1 MEPYV
6 DLLKRI
12 IAESDIVLEILD
24 ARLVDYSRNLD
35 IEAMIKKANK
45 PRIFV
50 INKSDMVSKKVVEKD
65 IEKLNREGVA
75 VYVTREDKKTFKIL
89 LSKIRQVFSKYG
101 KTQII
106 DENHRAAKAD
116 IVVGVVGYPNVGKSS
131 VINGLSFSKKTIV
144 SKRAG
149 TTHGAHW
156 ITASKEI
163 KLIDTPGVIPLEYND
178 EVKLGLISARDAHRL
193 KQPDL
198 VAAKIVQMFIEKN
211 KKAFEDYY
219 GIKIDDETKSPYEI
233 IEEIALKKSHLKKG
247 GFADEIRMS
256 IIIVKDW
263 QDGKLKL

>member
-12 IAESDIVLEILD
+12 IAESDIVLEVLD
-24 ARLVDYSRNLD
+24 SRLVDYSRNLN

-50 INKSDMVSKKVVEKD
+50 INKADLVSKEVMKKE
-65 IEKLNREGVA
+65 IEKLNEEGIA

-89 LSKIRQVFSKYG
+89 LSKIRQEFKKRG
-101 KTQII
+101 KLQII

-116 IVVGVVGYPNVGKSS
+116 IVVGVLGYPNVGKSS
-131 VINGLSFSKKTIV
+131 VINGLAFSKKAIV

-149 TTHGAHW
+149 TTHGPHW
-156 ITASKEI
+156 IKINEEI
-163 KLIDTPGVIPLEYND
+163 KVIDTPGVIPLEYND
-178 EVKLGLISARDAHRL
+178 EIKLGLISARDSHRL
-193 KQPDL
+193 KAPDL
-198 VAAKIVQMFIEKN
+198 VAARVVQMFIEKN

-219 GIKIDDETKSPYEI
+219 GIKIDDDKKSPYEI

-247 GFADEIRMS
+247 GLADEIRMS

-263 QDGKLKL
+263 QDGKLRL

>member
-1 MEPYV
+1 MEPYA

-12 IAESDIVLEILD
+12 INESDIVLEVLD
-24 ARLVDYSRNLD
+24 SRLVDYSRNAQ
-35 IEAMIKKANK
+35 IEELIKKVNK

-50 INKSDMVSKKVVEKD
+50 VNKSDMVSKKVMQKD
-65 IEKLNREGVA
+65 IEKLTLEGIA
-75 VYVTREDKKTFKIL
+75 VYVTREDKRTFKIL
-89 LSKIRQVFSKYG
+89 LKIKQVFAKYG
-101 KTQII
+101 KTQVI
-106 DENHRAAKAD
+106 DEDHRAARAD

-131 VINGLSFSKKTIV
+131 VINGLAFSKKTIV

-156 ITASKEI
+156 IKASNEI

-178 EVKLGLISARDAHRL
+178 EVKLGLISARDSHRL

-198 VAAKIVQMFIEKN
+198 VAARIVQMFIEKN

-263 QDGKLKL
+263 QDGKLRL